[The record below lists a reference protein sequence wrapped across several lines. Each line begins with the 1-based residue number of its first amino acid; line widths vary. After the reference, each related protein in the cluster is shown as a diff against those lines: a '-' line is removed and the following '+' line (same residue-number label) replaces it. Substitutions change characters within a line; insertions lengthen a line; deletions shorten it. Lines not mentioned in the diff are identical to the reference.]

1 MFSIKLLYDNRERC
15 EPSPGVMHHALEA
28 QKVRHAIRTMVE
40 ESALLDYS
48 VGLSGSTALSWKIH
62 EDPGKHPLSMIYFE
76 PHDCDMFVCSKHCL
90 DERGKSCFYRFVHS
104 CIDRLKQEGY
114 KVENLVMW
122 EHRYIHA
129 YKNTKMA
136 DVWVEGIASK
146 LSFIECSEDD
156 TVFQVVKQFDFDL
169 VQAVYDF
176 KNEKVLMEVEAERS
190 LNKGYMHVSKRTREF
205 IVFIEDG
212 LESGEL
218 FPLSCQVW
226 KLKSTYNRIQKYQL
240 RGFHVVHGKRWRLR
254 LSEIITETEGE
265 EGDY

>member
-1 MFSIKLLYDNRERC
+1 
-15 EPSPGVMHHALEA
+15 
-28 QKVRHAIRTMVE
+28 
-40 ESALLDYS
+40 
-48 VGLSGSTALSWKIH
+48 
-62 EDPGKHPLSMIYFE
+62 
-76 PHDCDMFVCSKHCL
+76 
-90 DERGKSCFYRFVHS
+90 VHS

-156 TVFQVVKQFDFDL
+156 TVFQVVKRFDFDL

-190 LNKGYMHVSKRTREF
+190 LNKGYMHVSKRTRDF

-226 KLKSTYNRIQKYQL
+226 KLKSTYNRIRKYQL
-240 RGFHVVHGKRWRLR
+240 RGFHVVHGNRWRLR